1 MKQVHAA
8 GAALVAP
15 GTPISL
21 RQARAIAATIARDTS
36 ADPAP
41 LGMMGFGVTT
51 LLLDLQHAGLVAPGS
66 PCLAIGIGCG
76 GLAQLVAGFMEW
88 RKKNTFGTVAFV
100 AYGLFWLSLAA
111 LLVAPRL
118 GLSAAADRAGMAAY
132 LFVWGLFTVVM
143 SIATLRM
150 SRAVMGVFFALT
162 ILFFLL
168 AFADATGSAILERVA
183 GVEGILCGL
192 GAVYV
197 GAAQVLNEVFGRTVL
212 PLGALD
218 DG

>member
-1 MKQVHAA
+1 MKQLQAA
-8 GAALVAP
+8 GAPLVAP

-36 ADPAP
+36 ANPAP

-51 LLLDLQHAGLVAPGS
+51 LLLNLQHAGLVAPGS
-66 PCLAIGIGCG
+66 PALAVGIAAG
-76 GLAQLVAGFMEW
+76 GLAQLFAGVMEW

-100 AYGLFWLSLAA
+100 GYGLFWLSLVA
-111 LLVAPRL
+111 LILAPRL
-118 GLSAAADRAGMAAY
+118 GLGDADRSGMAAY

-150 SRAVMGVFFALT
+150 SRAVMGVFFSLT

-168 AFADATGSAILERVA
+168 AFADATGSATLQRVA
-183 GVEGILCGL
+183 GIEGIVCGL

-218 DG
+218 

>member
-21 RQARAIAATIARDTS
+21 RQARAIAETIARDTS

-51 LLLDLQHAGLVAPGS
+51 LLLDLQHAGFVAKGS
-66 PCLAIGIGCG
+66 LCLAVGIAFG

-143 SIATLRM
+143 SIATVRM

-168 AFADATGSAILERVA
+168 AFADATGSATLERVA